1 MQYQSE
7 VIGKN
12 IKKERE
18 RLHYSQE
25 KLGKKVHTS
34 GKQISNYEN
43 GKAEPSIKMLLTLC
57 EVFGCELG
65 YLLGESSY
73 AEGTKLLTA
82 ISNYTGLSSEALKQI
97 VKITGQTKKCIHW
110 GYHSDEY
117 RAVLNKLLTSEYFIE
132 FIEAMKKLDDVYSKR
147 KEEMQKI
154 DQSFPEITDKIRE
167 YIGSHLDETCDL
179 SPTELDDL
187 QQIESLIDQKYSIDT
202 NFEYNM
208 KVYRFDLQEKFILLL
223 NDLYKTDE

>member
-1 MQYQSE
+1 MQYSSE
-7 VIGKN
+7 IIGKN
-12 IKKERE
+12 IRIERKK
-18 RLHYSQE
+18 LCYSQE
-25 KLGKKVHTS
+25 KLGQKIGIT
-34 GKQISNYEN
+34 GKQISIYEK
-43 GKAEPSIKMLLTLC
+43 GKIIPPLDILLRLC
-57 EVFGCELG
+57 EIFGCELG

-82 ISNYTGLSSEALKQI
+82 ISNYTGLSSKALKQI
-97 VKITGQTKKCIHW
+97 VKITGQTRDCIHW

-132 FIEAMKKLDDVYSKR
+132 FIETMKKLDDVYSKR

-187 QQIESLIDQKYSIDT
+187 QQNQSLIDQKYSIDT
-202 NFEYNM
+202 DFEYNM

>member
-1 MQYQSE
+1 MQYQLE

-97 VKITGQTKKCIHW
+97 VKITGQTEDCIHW

-117 RAVLNKLLTSEYFIE
+117 HAVLNKLLTSEYFIE

-154 DQSFPEITDKIRE
+154 DQSFPEITDRIRE
-167 YIGSHLDETCDL
+167 YIGSPLDETCDL
-179 SPTELDDL
+179 SPAELDDL
-187 QQIESLIDQKYSIDT
+187 QQIESLIDQQYSIDT
-202 NFEYNM
+202 DFEYNM

-223 NDLYKTDE
+223 NDLYKTNK